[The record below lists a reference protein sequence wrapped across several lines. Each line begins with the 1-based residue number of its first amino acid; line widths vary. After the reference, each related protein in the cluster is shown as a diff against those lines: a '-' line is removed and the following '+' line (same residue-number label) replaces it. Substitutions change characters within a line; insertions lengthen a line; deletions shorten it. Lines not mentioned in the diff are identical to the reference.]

1 MISVWNYY
9 VKLLND
15 GSIVSTA
22 LNRTVY
28 GRTARLNDGPSFL
41 VGDYPLIIR
50 LRCENREERRSI
62 SRRTTAMAVPHTVLV
77 RNGTT

>member
-15 GSIVSTA
+15 GSIVSAA

-28 GRTARLNDGPSFL
+28 GRTAWLNDGPSFL
-41 VGDYPLIIR
+41 VGDYP
-50 LRCENREERRSI
+50 
-62 SRRTTAMAVPHTVLV
+62 
-77 RNGTT
+77 

>member
-1 MISVWNYY
+1 MYQTDKRRRIHYENYTNQKWGSRENYDLCSTAEIWVLISVWNYY

-15 GSIVSTA
+15 GSIVSAA

-41 VGDYPLIIR
+41 VGDYP
-50 LRCENREERRSI
+50 
-62 SRRTTAMAVPHTVLV
+62 
-77 RNGTT
+77 